1 MRVWRNCA
9 PSEDSSPLPCS
20 FNPPPPPS
28 PTSYPTPPLR
38 PPFSRPCPRDP
49 SPPCF
54 LLLLLIFPFP
64 SLFSPSPPYFLLL
77 LLLFILFFSP
87 SPHPTTAT
95 LSSLVILV
103 VKNFCICILICIC
116 IYASYICL
124 PSNNILLCQ
133 GTEWRCTKMSSIA
146 LQSKRKLLN
155 AADANLLCI
164 SILLTWFLVSVKCRY
179 TIILEIS

>member
-49 SPPCF
+49 SPPYF
-54 LLLLLIFPFP
+54 LLLLLIFSFS
-64 SLFSPSPPYFLLL
+64 SLFSPFPPYFLLL
-77 LLLFILFFSP
+77 LLIFFFSSFSSSFS
-87 SPHPTTAT
+87 SPPPRIQPQPHSVVS
-95 LSSLVILV
+95 SSLLW
-103 VKNFCICILICIC
+103 KFFCICICIC
-116 IYASYICL
+116 IYASNICL
-124 PSNNILLCQ
+124 PSSYILFSQ
-133 GTEWRCTKMSSIA
+133 ETEWCNKMSSIA
-146 LQSKRKLLN
+146 LQSKWKVLN

-164 SILLTWFLVSVKCRY
+164 SILLTWFL
-179 TIILEIS
+179 